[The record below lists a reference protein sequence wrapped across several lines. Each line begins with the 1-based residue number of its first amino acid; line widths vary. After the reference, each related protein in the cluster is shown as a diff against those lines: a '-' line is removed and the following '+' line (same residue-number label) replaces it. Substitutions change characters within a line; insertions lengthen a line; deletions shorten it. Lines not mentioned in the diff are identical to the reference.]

1 MAALPARR
9 SGTPGLRSQKLLQIF
24 KRPGILG
31 KRIPLWFLSCLFR
44 LAHCSWYVAS
54 VERMIFAMPVRS
66 VPDAKSPQGACVCVL
81 RFSVGCSFLL
91 SQSDRSDACIQMTL
105 ADGLKSRTKRPNNS
119 VRSWRRELGLKSMC
133 FCMPTCIC
141 WNRLQRLG
149 PKSRALV
156 GVKIR
161 HGFPQFHKG

>member
-66 VPDAKSPQGACVCVL
+66 VPDAKSPQGACVCVYCG
-81 RFSVGCSFLL
+81 FQSAVL
-91 SQSDRSDACIQMTL
+91 SCCRSPIGATL
-105 ADGLKSRTKRPNNS
+105 AFR
-119 VRSWRRELGLKSMC
+119 
-133 FCMPTCIC
+133 
-141 WNRLQRLG
+141 
-149 PKSRALV
+149 
-156 GVKIR
+156 
-161 HGFPQFHKG
+161 